1 MGLETTPL
9 TDFMDLY
16 VFQESQVKARIG
28 WQSLTTREYLKSGK
42 YGLVGG
48 INLVDGKI
56 DWDSIPYVSKWRYDQ
71 DKFIQLQQNDV
82 LISKDGT
89 IGKIA
94 FVDSLPFPSTLNSG
108 VYVIRPKEGKYDPS
122 FMYHLLNSFIFED
135 FIEKLSAGSTIS
147 HLYQKDLKHFFVQI
161 PSSLDAQKAITE
173 ALSDIDEL
181 ISLTKLEIIKR
192 VSIREAVINQAFLKV
207 FKSGQTLP
215 ELRELEDNKM
225 IFMSRGKVI
234 SKRDMLKKQG
244 SYPVYSSSV
253 HNNGLFGEY
262 GNYMFD
268 EELITWSVDGGGNLF
283 YRPKHKFSITNV
295 SGYMRILSNSI
306 NPQYLALQLQYQHSK
321 IKFDYTNKAHPSV
334 IRKAYRVYLPEII
347 DQNNLVERVNSF
359 DNLTTELKISLQKY
373 VWLKQGMMNDLLT
386 GKVRLV

>member
-9 TDFMDLY
+9 PDFMDLY

-42 YGLVGG
+42 YGLIGG

-147 HLYQKDLKHFFVQI
+147 HLYQKDLKHFLVQI
-161 PSSLDAQKAITE
+161 PSSLDAQKAIAE

-181 ISLTKLEIIKR
+181 IS
-192 VSIREAVINQAFLKV
+192 
-207 FKSGQTLP
+207 
-215 ELRELEDNKM
+215 
-225 IFMSRGKVI
+225 I
-234 SKRDMLKKQG
+234 SKKLLSKKVNVVG
-244 SYPVYSSSV
+244 
-253 HNNGLFGEY
+253 GLVSELVSGHYFNKIGAEFHFNSIKNL
-262 GNYMFD
+262 GI
-268 EELITWSVDGGGNLF
+268 EVKKGELITEKTAIEGGVPVIAGGLTAAYFHNSYNRTGTTVTISASGANAGFVNIWRQPIWASDCSTINESSVFDVRYLYYILKGNQENIYRSQYGGAQPHV
-283 YRPKHKFSITNV
+283 RPNEIEKIVIPWTEKRNQEVISDLLDDFSNEIRDLET
-295 SGYMRILSNSI
+295 SI
-306 NPQYLALQLQYQHSK
+306 
-321 IKFDYTNKAHPSV
+321 
-334 IRKAYRVYLPEII
+334 
-347 DQNNLVERVNSF
+347 
-359 DNLTTELKISLQKY
+359 QKY
-373 VWLKQGMMNDLLT
+373 EWLKQAMMHDLLT